1 MNGGTLAQCVAAITR
16 SRDYPRSDQEL
27 AATATL
33 ATYTSGP
40 GGAKTDTCQ
49 NQWLLALS
57 ENEGGGAAD
66 EWMNGW
72 RGYCYYIAPADQA
85 ENNNK
90 KRSEKEQ
97 LKTII
102 DSTKCCWDQSTGL
115 HVSFPLTYTVALT
128 LDWISV

>member
-1 MNGGTLAQCVAAITR
+1 MAAITR

-57 ENEGGGAAD
+57 ENEGGAAD

-102 DSTKCCWDQSTGL
+102 DSTKCCWDQSTSRFFTFYLHFCFDPGL
-115 HVSFPLTYTVALT
+115 DLYSFSKHWA
-128 LDWISV
+128 